1 MAKKI
6 HIEPVTRIE
15 GHAKITIQLDDTG
28 AVDEA
33 RLHVVEFRAFEK
45 FCIGRPF
52 YEMPGITNRICG
64 ICPTSHALASVKA
77 GDSIMG
83 VAVPPTAVKLREIMN
98 WGQFVQSHALSFF
111 HLSAPDL
118 LLGFDSDPAT
128 RNVMGLIQKYPD
140 LARNGVR
147 LRGIGQEIIR
157 IVADKS
163 IHQAW
168 AVPGG
173 VREPL
178 TAEKREAIRAML
190 PEAFETIETALN
202 LLKSNLDKFAEE
214 VKIYDFPSMF
224 AGLVTPAGGLEHY
237 DGLMRFVDTDRKIIE
252 PGIQNDKYRDYIEE
266 ASESWSYLKFP
277 YFKSQGPYNFKESAG
292 MYRVGPLGRLNV
304 CDYAGTPRADRELE
318 QFRRLGKGGAVT
330 SGFHF
335 HYARLIEIL
344 FALEKIEE
352 TLKDKDIL
360 DDWVRAEGGVNRL
373 KGVGMTEAP
382 RGTLIHDYTVDRN
395 GLITD
400 VNLVVSTGHN
410 NMAMNRT
417 ITNIAKQ
424 YIKGENISEGILNR
438 VEHGIRAFDPCLSCS
453 THAVGKM
460 PLTIELLAPDGSM
473 LKEISRG

>member
-140 LARNGVR
+140 LARKGVR

-237 DGLMRFVDTDRKIIE
+237 DGLMRFVDTHRKIIE

-424 YIKGENISEGILNR
+424 YIKGDNISEGILNR

>member
-15 GHAKITIQLDDTG
+15 GHAKVTIHLDDAG
-28 AVDEA
+28 AVTEA

-77 GDSIMG
+77 GDAIMG
-83 VAVPPTAVKLREIMN
+83 VSIPPTAVKLRKIMN

-128 RNVMGLIQKYPD
+128 RNVMGLIQKFPEV
-140 LARNGVR
+140 ARKGVR

-178 TAEKREAIRAML
+178 TVEKRDYMKSLL
-190 PEAFETIETALN
+190 PEAFETIDMALN
-202 LLKSNLDKFAEE
+202 LLKSNLDKFREDVE
-214 VKIYDFPSMF
+214 IYDFPSMF
-224 AGLVTPAGGLEHY
+224 AGLVTADGGMEHY
-237 DGLMRFVDTDRKIIE
+237 DGLFRFVESDRKMIE
-252 PGIQNDKYRDYIEE
+252 PGIANDKYKDYIDE
-266 ASESWSYLKFP
+266 ASENWSYLKFP
-277 YFKSQGPYNFKESAG
+277 YFKARGPYSLKEDAG
-292 MYRVGPLGRLNV
+292 MYRVGPLARLNI
-304 CDYAGTPRADRELE
+304 CDYAGAPKADAELE
-318 QFRRLGKGGAVT
+318 KFRRLGDGGAVT
-330 SGFHF
+330 SNFHY

-352 TLKDKDIL
+352 TLNDASII
-360 DDWVRAEGGVNRL
+360 DDWVRAEAGVNRL
-373 KGVGMTEAP
+373 RGVGMTEAP

-400 VNLVVSTGHN
+400 MNLVVSTGHN

-417 ITNIAKQ
+417 ITNIAKH
-424 YIKGENISEGILNR
+424 YIKGDNVSEGLLNR
-438 VEHGIRAFDPCLSCS
+438 VEHGIRVYDPCLSCS
-453 THAVGKM
+453 THAVGSM
-460 PLTIELLAPDGSM
+460 PLQVLIVAPDGSIV
-473 LKEISRG
+473 KEVTRD

>member
-15 GHAKITIQLDDTG
+15 GHAKVTINLDDNGVVT
-28 AVDEA
+28 DA

-77 GDSIMG
+77 GDAIMG
-83 VAVPPTAVKLREIMN
+83 VAIPETAVKLRKIFN
-98 WGQFVQSHALSFF
+98 WAQFIQSHALSFF

-140 LARNGVR
+140 LARKGVR

-157 IVADKS
+157 ILADKS

-173 VREPL
+173 VRTPL
-178 TAEKREAIRAML
+178 TPEKRDAIKDML
-190 PEAFETIETALN
+190 PEAFGTAELALN
-202 LLKSNLDKFAEE
+202 LLKSNFDKFTED
-214 VKIYDFPSMF
+214 VRLYDFPSMF
-224 AGLVTPAGGLEHY
+224 AGLVTPDGGLEHY
-237 DGLMRFVDTDRKIIE
+237 GGLFRFTDADGKKIE
-252 PGIQNDKYRDYIEE
+252 PGIENDKYRDYIEE
-266 ASESWSYLKFP
+266 ASENWSYLKFP
-277 YFKSQGPYNFKESAG
+277 YFKAQGPYNFREYAG
-292 MYRVGPLGRLNV
+292 MYRVGPLARLNI
-304 CDYAGTPRADRELE
+304 CDYAGTPKADKELE
-318 QFRRLGKGGAVT
+318 QFRGIGNGRTVT
-330 SGFHF
+330 SSFHY

-344 FALEKIEE
+344 FSLEKIEE
-352 TLKDKDIL
+352 TLKDKDIT
-360 DDWVRAEGGVNRL
+360 DDWIRAEAGVNRL
-373 KGVGMTEAP
+373 RGVGMTEAP

-410 NMAMNRT
+410 NLAMNKT
-417 ITNIAKQ
+417 ITNIAKH
-424 YIKGENISEGILNR
+424 YIKGDNVSEGMLNR
-438 VEHGIRAFDPCLSCS
+438 VEHGIRAYDPCLSCS
-453 THAVGKM
+453 THAIGKM
-460 PLTIELLAPDGSM
+460 PLQVQIVASDGRI
-473 LKEISRG
+473 LKEITRD